1 MPDQDYIPS
10 TEEDFNDFQEQF
22 ESVIKAR
29 GGGWGIPAPAIT
41 DVSDAKS
48 DWVAKYAA
56 GKPEAD
62 PTSAQRQAKNDSRK
76 AYTKLIRSV
85 VNQYI
90 RSNPAVAND
99 DLVTLGLKVPDTI
112 RTRVAVPD
120 HSPRPALEAF
130 AHLQHKI
137 RITDPDNPNTK
148 SKPKGVARINLF
160 RYIGTTPPAK
170 LSDYQLVTSAT
181 KFLVTSTFADEDV
194 GKKAWYI
201 VQYENTRGERGPV
214 SDSISGTIA

>member
-22 ESVIKAR
+22 ESELVTN
-29 GGGWGIPAPAIT
+29 GPGWGVPAPTIT
-41 DVSDAKS
+41 SVTNAKT

-56 GKPEAD
+56 GKSEAD

-76 AYTKLIRSV
+76 SYTTLIRSV
-85 VNQYI
+85 VKQHI
-90 RSNPAVAND
+90 RNNPAVTND
-99 DLVTLGLKVPDTI
+99 DLVSIGLSVPDTT
-112 RTRVAVPD
+112 RTRVPVPGYA
-120 HSPRPALEAF
+120 PRQAIDAIT
-130 AHLQHKI
+130 HLNHKL
-137 RITDPDNPNTK
+137 RITDPTNPNTK

-160 RYIGTTPPAK
+160 RYIGTEPPK
-170 LSDYQLVTSAT
+170 KISDYQLVTSAT
-181 KFLVTSTFADEDV
+181 KFLVTSSFDDADV

-214 SDSISGTIA
+214 SDSVNGTIA